1 MTSWADWLLQWCP
14 STSTHSCRAKH
25 TTHIPT
31 NQLNNQLT
39 ASQVNNQPTSK
50 IQRTTAYKKASL
62 RANYSFRRRFLSLI
76 FLPLQK
82 KGRLLKRPKM
92 SSSPRPSFSSYLTAL
107 LPVNPLSLLP
117 TSTSTSTSPTAFTS
131 PCPST
136 PRMSHPPLLHL
147 FKFFPLMEG
156 GSSEE
161 LAMLMVKYPSLYFRC
176 FFCNSEEKS
185 PTKGF
190 VTAFKSFTNTHNTK

>member
-1 MTSWADWLLQWCP
+1 
-14 STSTHSCRAKH
+14 
-25 TTHIPT
+25 
-31 NQLNNQLT
+31 
-39 ASQVNNQPTSK
+39 
-50 IQRTTAYKKASL
+50 
-62 RANYSFRRRFLSLI
+62 
-76 FLPLQK
+76 
-82 KGRLLKRPKM
+82 M

-117 TSTSTSTSPTAFTS
+117 TSTSTSTSSTTSPTAFTS

-136 PRMSHPPLLHL
+136 PRRSHPPLLHL

-176 FFCNSEEKS
+176 FFAIQRKKVLQRALSQLLSLLQTLIILNRLTIFSDLRKLVQSCSFILGLPFLIQLKGKVPVMNHLGARFDGSFNSPIRKYRRS
-185 PTKGF
+185 QNFSTF
-190 VTAFKSFTNTHNTK
+190 SFL